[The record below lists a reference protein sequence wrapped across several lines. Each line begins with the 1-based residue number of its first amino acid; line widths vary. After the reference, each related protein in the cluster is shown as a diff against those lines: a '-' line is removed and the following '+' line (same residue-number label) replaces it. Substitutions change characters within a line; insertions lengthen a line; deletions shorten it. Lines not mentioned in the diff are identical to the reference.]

1 MAFKGNI
8 KEFSLIDVIQ
18 LICQSSKTGI
28 LQVETDNFNAKV
40 FIKEGKLIDVKAD
53 TETFDFKLGN
63 YLVSRGIISENDL
76 EVYLEKQKKMP
87 IRLGQL
93 LIDDNVV
100 TNETLKKLYTEHIKS
115 NFEKIL
121 ALEKGKYEFVP
132 SVVEYNT
139 DEVMPI
145 SIDSILLDTLKNIDE
160 IKLFKTK
167 IKSLSL
173 IYKKVEKDLYIAFDN
188 KVTSKDEPVVVKK
201 NRVFFNSDA
210 QIVFNFI
217 DGHNT
222 IQKIISKSALDEFYI
237 LKIIYLLIENNLIE
251 LSTTEKETVQSK
263 KINLVNVLVG
273 LVSFAILVTLTFFV
287 SKKLLSVKITYNAKF
302 IEYQK
307 ERMNEYKS
315 ELISISNIYH
325 NNNNYKDLKLF
336 YQNERVFK

>member
-87 IRLGQL
+87 IRLSQL

-173 IYKKVEKDLYIAFDN
+173 IYKKVEKDLYIAVDN

-287 SKKLLSVKITYNAKF
+287 SKKLLSVKLTYNAKF

-325 NNNNYKDLKLF
+325 NNNNYEDLKLF